1 MCFNTYRLG
10 AKSALQRAF
19 HRYLF
24 FAMHTRLHSTERFL
38 VFETLLFVVVA
49 TALTALIQPVFSPTL
64 FAFFHAFVALAA
76 WRGGWRSG
84 VLATILSVL
93 SADFFFFEP
102 RYSFAIK
109 EEFASFIVF
118 AAVSLFIS
126 YVVTLQKNT
135 SRTLDFQRART
146 EHVLENIND
155 MFMAIDRNWCITYLN
170 QRARDYHPDT
180 MDGALGLN
188 FWDVFIRHKATETEE
203 RFHRVMKTRAPD
215 QWETI
220 GRYSENFF
228 KISVFPTNDGGLS
241 VFVSNISEQKLAEIA
256 EQDAKE
262 RLDIALSAGEIGTW
276 QWNVAR
282 DHLELS
288 SRAFAFFGVPADDE
302 FSFAKMQTHLHPDDV
317 EKIKTQ
323 VATAVRDKGEH
334 DFEYRVIHPDSSLH
348 MLMARG
354 RAVVNDNGETTH
366 LVGVVQD
373 MTERK
378 TATELLAQS
387 TRKLKL
393 ALDAAKAGTWEW
405 DVKGDKT
412 VWSDELY
419 RVFGISREEYPASQK
434 VWGELI
440 HPEDQEIVKTGFERA
455 IAERGDFDLEHRI
468 LHRGVVRWINSRGRG
483 FFDEKGELSRT
494 AGIIVNVTERKE
506 REAERRVLEQRF
518 QTMADSAP
526 VLIWMIDAHK
536 KRVWLNKPWL
546 EWTGRTL
553 EQELGDDWAQGI
565 YHEDIAHYAEVIE
578 RSWENHEPFSNE
590 FRHRH
595 HSGEYR
601 WLLTRGRPLFKSSG
615 EFEGF
620 IGSCVDIEEMKQA
633 EAERDQLLANERT
646 ARSEAEH
653 VSRMKDEFLAT
664 LSHELRT
671 PLNAI
676 LGWANLL
683 RSGALEGA
691 EAEQGLEVIER
702 NARLQ
707 AQLIEDLLD
716 MSRVISGKMRL
727 DVQRVELASIIDAAI
742 ESIQPASNAKEL
754 RFQRVLDPDAGLVMG
769 DPNRLQQIVW
779 NLLSNAVKF
788 TPKSGRIQ
796 VVLKRVDSH
805 VEIVVSDSGVG
816 ITPYFL
822 PHVFDRFRQADS
834 SSTRQYGGLGLGLG
848 IVRNLVE
855 LHGGTVQAI
864 SEGEEKGATFVVSL
878 PLAPVSDDMPN
889 SAHTRH
895 TFQEEPC
902 PSALARL
909 RVLVVDDEP
918 DARFLVQRILE
929 GCGAVV
935 STAGSAEQAMQTL
948 RTQSFDVLISD
959 IGMPME
965 DGYSLIKRVRAL
977 PETKNR
983 DIRAVALTALARD
996 EDRRRA
1002 LLSGF
1007 QMHLPKP
1014 VDPPELI
1021 AVVAN
1026 VAGLVA
1032 GEMQTKNDGFE
1043 NDETENNEPGTSA
1056 TGEL

>member
-1 MCFNTYRLG
+1 
-10 AKSALQRAF
+10 
-19 HRYLF
+19 
-24 FAMHTRLHSTERFL
+24 MHTRSSSANLLSF
-38 VFETLLFVVVA
+38 FEAAFFVVVA

-64 FAFFHAFVALAA
+64 FAFFHAAVALAA
-76 WRGGWRSG
+76 WRGGWCRG
-84 VLATILSVL
+84 VFVTLLSI
-93 SADFFFFEP
+93 AAANFFFFEP
-102 RYSFAIK
+102 QYSFAIK
-109 EEFASFIVF
+109 EDFSSFVVF
-118 AAVSLFIS
+118 AAVSIFIS

-155 MFMAIDRNWCITYLN
+155 MFVSIDAQWRITYLN
-170 QRARDYHPDT
+170 ERMRHYLPEAT
-180 MDGALGLN
+180 KNALGQA
-188 FWDVFIRHKATETEE
+188 FWDVFTRHQGTETEE
-203 RFHRVMKTRAPD
+203 RCRRVMETRVSE
-215 QWETI
+215 QWEI
-220 GRYSENFF
+220 VGRYTENFF
-228 KISVFPTNDGGLS
+228 KVSVYANNDGGLS
-241 VFVSNISEQKLAEIA
+241 VFISNISEQKLAEIA
-256 EQDAKE
+256 EQDARE

-323 VATAVRDKGEH
+323 VATAVREGGEH
-334 DFEYRVIHPDSSLH
+334 DFEYRVIHPDGSLH
-348 MLMARG
+348 LLMARG

-393 ALDAAKAGTWEW
+393 ALDAAQAGTWEW
-405 DVKGDKT
+405 DVAGDKT

-419 RVFGISREEYPASQK
+419 SVFGLTREEYPPSQK
-434 VWGELI
+434 LWSELV
-440 HPEDQEIVKTGFERA
+440 HPEDLEIVASGFNRA
-455 IAERGDFDLEHRI
+455 VAERTDFDLEHRI
-468 LHRGVVRWINSRGRG
+468 LHHGVVRWINSRGRC
-483 FFDEKGELSRT
+483 FFDEKGELART

-506 REAERRVLEQRF
+506 REAERRVLEARF

-671 PLNAI
+671 PLNAV

-683 RSGALEGA
+683 RSGVLEGA

-716 MSRVISGKMRL
+716 MSRIISGKLRL
-727 DVQRVELASIIDAAI
+727 DVQRVELSTVIDAAI
-742 ESIQPASNAKEL
+742 ESIQPASDAKEL
-754 RFQRVLDPDAGLVMG
+754 RFQRVLDPHAGLVMG

-805 VEIVVSDSGVG
+805 VEIVVSDSGLG
-816 ITPYFL
+816 ITPHFL
-822 PHVFDRFRQADS
+822 PYVFDRFRQADS
-834 SSTRQYGGLGLGLG
+834 SNTRRYGGLGLGLG

-855 LHGGTVQAI
+855 LHGGTVQAM
-864 SEGEEKGATFVVSL
+864 SEGEDKGATFVVSL
-878 PLAPVSDDMPN
+878 PLAPVRDDVPN
-889 SAHTRH
+889 ELHTRH
-895 TFQEEPC
+895 TFQEDSC
-902 PSALARL
+902 PPGLAGL
-909 RVLVVDDEP
+909 RVLVVDDDP

-929 GCGAVV
+929 SCKVDVTTVG
-935 STAGSAEQAMQTL
+935 TAQEAFQYI
-948 RTQSFDVLISD
+948 RDYRPDVLVSD
-959 IGMPME
+959 IGMPLE

-977 PETKNR
+977 PQDQGR
-983 DIRAVALTALARD
+983 DIRAVALTALARG
-996 EDRRRA
+996 EDRQRA

-1007 QMHLPKP
+1007 QMHLAKP

-1026 VAGLVA
+1026 VSGLLGA
-1032 GEMQTKNDGFE
+1032 PKAENGGNETTETKE
-1043 NDETENNEPGTSA
+1043 E
-1056 TGEL
+1056 